1 MPKFTSSYGFKNWPK
16 PFAPELDTQIVSLS
30 AKVKKSGRRSGKPP
44 TPLVDPDCR
53 LGAFETTVIQPP
65 CPVQYPVSEGERRW
79 MDAEIEE
86 LLASIKREVDGCEP
100 RPVVPGSRTDR
111 SQLESGEI
119 LDDQPPQQA
128 DRQISHQGVKRRAEN
143 EPSGPAKCPRRIRW
157 PDHFA
162 MMSYEPRLGKKLY
175 GGPRLERMYLD
186 QQEPYTPVKR
196 LGTGG
201 QGTAHL
207 VKNQRTGS
215 VVVCK
220 VIPHLR
226 SHGYRDSELF
236 FLRDALPP
244 HARIINL
251 QSALTSPYQTQL
263 YLDYC
268 TGGDLASFIESHHY
282 KLTGA
287 SVPEAFIWHA
297 FLQLSEA
304 LAFIHHGHDRAR
316 KRPLEPWR
324 AVIHRDVKPANI
336 LLQRAAFD
344 PDHPGLEPY
353 PRLVLADFGLA
364 LQADAPGALPESTCS
379 VGTFA
384 YQPPECPLHSAKGD
398 VWAAGAI
405 VYEMCTGNVPF
416 DEQLPASVCDAEA
429 FWTWLAG
436 LGKRERWAL
445 FAVEGAGYSR
455 ALGNVLRKALE
466 VDVRRR
472 VGSVELVG
480 MVEQGSERAG
490 AKWEEIHPWV
500 WKGGEGEEC

>member
-1 MPKFTSSYGFKNWPK
+1 MTGLTAMSPIWPQSMSRPYTGNVKNPSMISTRPMPKFTSSYGFKNWPK

-207 VKNQRTGS
+207 VKNQRTVS
-215 VVVCK
+215 PSPLSDFPK
-220 VIPHLR
+220 PQLLTQDPH
-226 SHGYRDSELF
+226 
-236 FLRDALPP
+236 
-244 HARIINL
+244 
-251 QSALTSPYQTQL
+251 
-263 YLDYC
+263 
-268 TGGDLASFIESHHY
+268 
-282 KLTGA
+282 
-287 SVPEAFIWHA
+287 
-297 FLQLSEA
+297 
-304 LAFIHHGHDRAR
+304 RA
-316 KRPLEPWR
+316 P
-324 AVIHRDVKPANI
+324 
-336 LLQRAAFD
+336 
-344 PDHPGLEPY
+344 
-353 PRLVLADFGLA
+353 
-364 LQADAPGALPESTCS
+364 SS
-379 VGTFA
+379 
-384 YQPPECPLHSAKGD
+384 SAK
-398 VWAAGAI
+398 
-405 VYEMCTGNVPF
+405 
-416 DEQLPASVCDAEA
+416 
-429 FWTWLAG
+429 
-436 LGKRERWAL
+436 
-445 FAVEGAGYSR
+445 
-455 ALGNVLRKALE
+455 
-466 VDVRRR
+466 
-472 VGSVELVG
+472 
-480 MVEQGSERAG
+480 
-490 AKWEEIHPWV
+490 
-500 WKGGEGEEC
+500 

>member
-1 MPKFTSSYGFKNWPK
+1 MARPLRYDVVRTTPRQETLRRTSSGENVPGPTRTLHPGQTSWYRRPRHCPSGQK
-16 PFAPELDTQIVSLS
+16 PAHR
-30 AKVKKSGRRSGKPP
+30 KS
-44 TPLVDPDCR
+44 TPLVR
-53 LGAFETTVIQPP
+53 LPQTPIAN
-65 CPVQYPVSEGERRW
+65 
-79 MDAEIEE
+79 
-86 LLASIKREVDGCEP
+86 
-100 RPVVPGSRTDR
+100 SRS
-111 SQLESGEI
+111 SQ
-119 LDDQPPQQA
+119 
-128 DRQISHQGVKRRAEN
+128 
-143 EPSGPAKCPRRIRW
+143 
-157 PDHFA
+157 
-162 MMSYEPRLGKKLY
+162 
-175 GGPRLERMYLD
+175 
-186 QQEPYTPVKR
+186 
-196 LGTGG
+196 
-201 QGTAHL
+201 
-207 VKNQRTGS
+207 GS

-297 FLQLSEA
+297 FLQLGEA

-429 FWTWLAG
+429 FRTWLAG
-436 LGKRERWAL
+436 LGQRERWAL

-472 VGSVELVG
+472 VGSVEL
-480 MVEQGSERAG
+480 
-490 AKWEEIHPWV
+490 
-500 WKGGEGEEC
+500 